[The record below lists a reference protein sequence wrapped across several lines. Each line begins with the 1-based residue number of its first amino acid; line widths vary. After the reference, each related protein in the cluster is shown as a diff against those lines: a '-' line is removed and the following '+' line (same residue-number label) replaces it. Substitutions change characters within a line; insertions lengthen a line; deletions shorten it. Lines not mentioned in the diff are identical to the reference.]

1 MKKHIP
7 NFLTSCN
14 LAAGCVAIVLAF
26 EGQKEM
32 AVYLIWLAMIFDFF
46 DGLAARALKVSSPI
60 GKELDSLADM
70 VSFGLVPAVVLYQLM
85 VDAQFALIAFV
96 VTIFSALRLAKFNM
110 DENQQTDFI
119 GLPTP
124 ANALF
129 LTSLVF
135 IKPEGYLS
143 FMLNEHV
150 LALTSVVCAFLL
162 VSPIRLF
169 SLKFKNLSWRENKIR
184 FIFLALAVAFILVF
198 GFIGLPFTIL
208 AYIVLSVLFNLT
220 RLKTE

>member
-1 MKKHIP
+1 VKKHIP

-70 VSFGLVPAVVLYQLM
+70 VSFGVVPAVVLYQLM
-85 VDAQFALIAFV
+85 GEAQFALIAFV
-96 VTIFSALRLAKFNM
+96 VTIFSALRLAKFNT
-110 DENQQTDFI
+110 DDNQQTDFI

-135 IKPEGYLS
+135 INPEGYLS
-143 FMLNEHV
+143 FMLNEQV
-150 LALTSVVCAFLL
+150 LAITSVIFALLL

-169 SLKFKNLSWRENKIR
+169 SLKFKSMGWRENKIR
-184 FIFLALAVAFILVF
+184 FIFLATALSFILVF

-208 AYIVLSVLFNLT
+208 AYIVLSAFYNLT
-220 RLKTE
+220 RLKAQ

>member
-70 VSFGLVPAVVLYQLM
+70 VSFGVVPAVVLYQLM
-85 VDAQFALIAFV
+85 GEAQFALIAFV
-96 VTIFSALRLAKFNM
+96 VTIFSALRLAKFNT
-110 DENQQTDFI
+110 DDNQQTDFI

-135 IKPEGYLS
+135 INPEGYLS
-143 FMLNEHV
+143 FMLNEQV
-150 LALTSVVCAFLL
+150 LAITSVIFALLL

-169 SLKFKNLSWRENKIR
+169 SLKFKSMGWRENKIR
-184 FIFLALAVAFILVF
+184 FIFLATALSFILVF

-208 AYIVLSVLFNLT
+208 AYIVLSAFYNLT
-220 RLKTE
+220 RLKAQ

>member
-26 EGQKEM
+26 EGQVEL

-70 VSFGLVPAVVLYQLM
+70 VSFGVVPAVVLYQLM
-85 VDAQFALIAFV
+85 GEAQFALIAFV
-96 VTIFSALRLAKFNM
+96 VTIFSALRLAKFNT
-110 DENQQTDFI
+110 DDNQQTDFI

-135 IKPEGYLS
+135 INPEGYLS
-143 FMLNEHV
+143 FMLNEQV
-150 LALTSVVCAFLL
+150 LAITSVIFALLL

-169 SLKFKNLSWRENKIR
+169 SLKFKSMGWRENKIR
-184 FIFLALAVAFILVF
+184 FIFLATAMSFILVF

-208 AYIVLSVLFNLT
+208 AYIVLSAIYNLT
-220 RLKTE
+220 RLKAQ